1 MKFIKTLVFFTAIIT
16 LTSCASSYKPTTPKT
31 QNYAS
36 SSKVNNVKLEYKYN
50 LLQKKYAKK
59 EVKKGVKVVAI
70 KVTNNSDND
79 LMFGSDIKLTFEN
92 GKQVP
97 IVENNYVFKTLKQS
111 TPIYLLYL
119 LLSPINLYTDNGNGS
134 TNNFPIGLII
144 GPGITAGNMI
154 TAASANKKF
163 KTELL
168 EFDINGVLIKKG
180 ETKYGLIGIQTDTYD
195 SLKLKID

>member
-59 EVKKGVKVVAI
+59 EVKKGVKVVAV

-79 LMFGSDIKLTFEN
+79 LMFGSDIKLTFA
-92 GKQVP
+92 V
-97 IVENNYVFKTLKQS
+97 
-111 TPIYLLYL
+111 
-119 LLSPINLYTDNGNGS
+119 
-134 TNNFPIGLII
+134 
-144 GPGITAGNMI
+144 
-154 TAASANKKF
+154 
-163 KTELL
+163 
-168 EFDINGVLIKKG
+168 KG
-180 ETKYGLIGIQTDTYD
+180 R
-195 SLKLKID
+195 